1 MLLCHGS
8 WEGSL
13 AAELESQ
20 ASGFDP
26 IRSAAQCGA
35 TAFGRRSRYC
45 ASLPG
50 TTVVPVIERRYLADL
65 PLHQNDLDQ
74 CGLPN
79 VG

>member
-1 MLLCHGS
+1 MLFCHGS

-35 TAFGRRSRYC
+35 TAFGRRWRYC

-50 TTVVPVIERRYLADL
+50 TTVVTDIEHRYFADL
-65 PLHQNDLDQ
+65 TLRQNDLDQ
-74 CGLPN
+74 CGRLN
-79 VG
+79 VD